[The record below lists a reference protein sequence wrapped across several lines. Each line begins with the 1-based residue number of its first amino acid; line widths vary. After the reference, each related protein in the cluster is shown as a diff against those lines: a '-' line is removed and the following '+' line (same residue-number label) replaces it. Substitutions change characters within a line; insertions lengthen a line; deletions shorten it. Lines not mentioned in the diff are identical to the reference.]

1 MQGIPTIAQ
10 ADLPGDEVAP
20 WFGVFMPAAT
30 PGPAIHRLRAA
41 MRDAKR
47 QPDVP
52 SRLQAIGAGPI
63 ASALGE
69 LAPYLA
75 PEFIRWSKLI
85 GERGIRL
92 A

>member
-1 MQGIPTIAQ
+1 
-10 ADLPGDEVAP
+10 
-20 WFGVFMPAAT
+20 
-30 PGPAIHRLRAA
+30 

-75 PEFIRWSKLI
+75 PKFIRWSKLI

-92 A
+92 V